1 MPQTQIACPRC
12 RQMIA
17 ANIEQLFD
25 VTHDLQA
32 KQRLLGGISNTA
44 RCPHCGYQGRLATPI
59 VYHDNEKELLL
70 TFFPPE
76 LAIPLNE
83 QERIIGPLIK
93 QIMDR
98 LPPEKRKGYLLNP
111 TPNLTYESMIQTIL
125 GKDGITPEML
135 KEQQERVVLVERL
148 IQASSNDVRSEIIK
162 QNLNLFDEQFFAL
175 FSRLAQSAAASGQE
189 PVAKAM
195 VELQKQLLEETE
207 FGRGLKES
215 VGELEAASKS
225 LQDAGQGLTR
235 EKLLE
240 LVIASPNDARLQA
253 YVSLAR
259 SGMDYQFF
267 QTLTEKI
274 DEASGD
280 EKTRLESMRGKLLDL
295 TNEIDKQLEARYKE
309 AQTFVESLLAQEN
322 IVKAVRDNLHRF
334 TQDAVDI
341 VNQLLRQA
349 SEKNDY
355 TRMGKLQ
362 KMVEVLREVSTPPEV
377 AFIEQLLDAPDS
389 ASLENILKA
398 NKTLINDQF
407 MEALIGLVAQVD
419 AAAGQGNTDAKA
431 LSEKLS
437 IIYKIALKYSMKKNL
452 SYQLFSSEGGTHG

>member
-12 RQMIA
+12 RQMIT

-25 VTHDLQA
+25 VTQDPQA
-32 KQRLLGGISNTA
+32 KQRLLGGVSNMA

-76 LAIPLNE
+76 LNMQLNE
-83 QERIIGPLIK
+83 QERLIGPLIN
-93 QIMDR
+93 QVTDR
-98 LPPEKRKGYLLNP
+98 LPPEKRKGYLLKP
-111 TPNLTYESMIQTIL
+111 VANLTYESMVQTIL

-135 KEQQERVVLVERL
+135 KEQQDRVQVIERL
-148 IQASSNDVRSEIIK
+148 LQASSNDVRSELIK
-162 QNLNLFDEQFFAL
+162 QNINLFDEQFFAL

-189 PVAKAM
+189 PVARAM
-195 VELQKQLLEETE
+195 VDLQNQLLEETE
-207 FGRGLKES
+207 FGRNLKES
-215 VGELEAASKS
+215 VGELEAATKT
-225 LQDAGQGLTR
+225 LQEVGQGLTR

-240 LVIASPNDARLQA
+240 IVMQSPNDARVRA
-253 YVSLAR
+253 YATIAR
-259 SGMDYQFF
+259 GGMDYQFF
-267 QTLTEKI
+267 QMLSERI
-274 DEASGD
+274 DKASGE
-280 EKTRLESMRGKLLDL
+280 EKTRLESIREKLLDF
-295 TNEIDKQLEARYKE
+295 TNEIDKQMEARYKQ
-309 AQTFVESLLAQEN
+309 AQEFIESLLTQEDV
-322 IVKAVRDNLHRF
+322 VKAVRDNLNNF
-334 TQDAVDI
+334 TQDAVDV

-377 AFIEQLLDAPDS
+377 SFIEQLLDAPDDGT
-389 ASLENILKA
+389 LDQMLDA
-398 NKTLINDQF
+398 NKDLLNDQF

-419 AAAGQGNTDAKA
+419 QASEQGNPEAKA

-437 IIYKIALKYSMKKNL
+437 KVYKTALKYSMKRNIGEQKI
-452 SYQLFSSEGGTHG
+452 Q